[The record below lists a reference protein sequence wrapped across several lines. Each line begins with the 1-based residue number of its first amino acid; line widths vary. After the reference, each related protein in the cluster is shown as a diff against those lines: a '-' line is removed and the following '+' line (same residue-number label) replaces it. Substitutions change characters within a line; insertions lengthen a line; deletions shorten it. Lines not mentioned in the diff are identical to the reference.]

1 MIITWFLY
9 EKYIN
14 CDIYEHHV
22 ISASYYICI
31 IYIFMYIII
40 LAINCH
46 SFFCLWAVSP
56 CSVDHPYLFLFFF
69 IYVIYVTNHQN
80 HCKSKMQMS
89 VILCSHGLLDWF
101 NKNYSILFYSILNL
115 VLHNISVPFIMLC
128 CFKFS
133 FILVALQC
141 GCLIYMYTVL
151 KPLYIVLK

>member
-9 EKYIN
+9 DKYIN

-56 CSVDHPYLFLFFF
+56 CSVDHLYLFLFFF

-80 HCKSKMQMS
+80 HCKCKMQMS

-101 NKNYSILFYSILNL
+101 NKNYSILFYSILYL
-115 VLHNISVPFIMLC
+115 TLSYIIYQCLLLC
-128 CFKFS
+128 C
-133 FILVALQC
+133 V
-141 GCLIYMYTVL
+141 VL
-151 KPLYIVLK
+151 NFLLSLWHCNVVV